1 MKHRDSIT
9 TRIARH
15 DLFRT
20 CSAKE
25 REFAAKTFGEHRVTA
40 GTTLMRQGGPAREFM
55 AIVEGTV
62 SIRRDGNEIAEVGPG
77 GCIGEIALLDG
88 GRRTATV
95 VAESGLVVLVCGPRE
110 FASMMAA
117 SPNFTR
123 RVATQL
129 ATRVRDTEALQLVA
143 IAAA

>member
-9 TRIARH
+9 ARIARH

-25 REFAAKTFGEHRVTA
+25 RDVAAKTFSEHRVTS
-40 GTTLMRQGGPAREFM
+40 GTTLMRQGGPARDFM
-55 AIVEGTV
+55 VIVEGSV
-62 SIRRDGNEIAEVGPG
+62 SIRRDGVEIAEVGPG

-110 FASMMAA
+110 FASLMAA

-129 ATRVRDTEALQLVA
+129 ARRVRDTEALRLGAVD
-143 IAAA
+143 AA